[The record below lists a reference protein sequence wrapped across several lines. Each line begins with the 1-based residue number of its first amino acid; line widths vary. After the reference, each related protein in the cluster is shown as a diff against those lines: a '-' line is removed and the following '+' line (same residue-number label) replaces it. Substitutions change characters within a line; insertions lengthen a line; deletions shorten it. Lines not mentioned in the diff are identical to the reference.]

1 MSQDKF
7 LVHELAKMAGTTV
20 RTIRY
25 YTDEGL
31 LTQPEYE
38 GKYAYYSSIHLKRLE
53 LIRLLKDAY
62 LPLREIRQIMLSIK
76 DDEDLQRMIEHY
88 LSDQKKVEAS
98 ISTAPDIDK
107 GSDALEY
114 IKRLKDR
121 QEMYGEKGNMNVYQ
135 SPSPVMKKEYQKNL
149 NFIPGALDNQSESET
164 WQRIPI
170 IPGVELFLHQPT
182 EPEVSSRVQ
191 QLIVF
196 AKKLFN
202 KI

>member
-1 MSQDKF
+1 MSQDKY

-31 LTQPEYE
+31 LTQPDYE

-53 LIRLLKDAY
+53 LIRMLKDAY

-76 DDEDLQRMIEHY
+76 DDEDLQQVIEHY
-88 LSDQKKVEAS
+88 LSDQKKGRVP
-98 ISTAPDIDK
+98 ISTQADIDK
-107 GSDALEY
+107 STDALEY
-114 IKRLKDR
+114 IKRLKDK
-121 QEMYGEKGNMNVYQ
+121 QEMYRETGNMKVYQ
-135 SPSPVMKKEYQKNL
+135 SPPPVMKQESL
-149 NFIPGALDNQSESET
+149 NNFNYTRKSNAQTEPDT

-170 IPGVELFLHQPT
+170 LPGVELFLRQPA
-182 EPEVSSRVQ
+182 ESDINSRVQ
-191 QLIVF
+191 QLIIF

-202 KI
+202 QK